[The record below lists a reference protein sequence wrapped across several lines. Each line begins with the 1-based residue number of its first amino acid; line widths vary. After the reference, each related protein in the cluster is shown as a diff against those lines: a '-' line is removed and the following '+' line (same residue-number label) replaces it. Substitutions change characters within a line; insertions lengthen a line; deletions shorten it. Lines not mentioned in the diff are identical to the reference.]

1 MRTALKPVTWISQT
15 LEDESRRKAED
26 GIEQVVII
34 DDIPRPADFRLS
46 PEEYKRLYEERLRNG
61 GQMPATPDEYREAY
75 TAGTESRLFS
85 ISWLSGSI
93 DPRPQQEDREPVVII
108 EERLAAT
115 LELDPEEYRRI
126 KEELEK
132 EREATSGFY
141 HEPEHFYSIG
151 EDATAP
157 TPTGSDTGD

>member
-1 MRTALKPVTWISQT
+1 MIGTLQPVTWISQT
-15 LEDESRRKAED
+15 LEEDRRRKAED
-26 GIEQVVII
+26 DVRQVVII

-46 PEEYKRLYEERLRNG
+46 PEEYKRLYEERLKNG

-75 TAGTESRLFS
+75 TAGKESRLFS

-93 DPRPQQEDREPVVII
+93 DPRPQQADNEPVKII
-108 EERLAAT
+108 EERPAAT

-132 EREATSGFY
+132 ERESTSGFY
-141 HEPEHFYSIG
+141 HEPEHFYSMG
-151 EDATAP
+151 ED
-157 TPTGSDTGD
+157 